1 MTNERNKPVTARHG
15 IPPVFNNR
23 STVLILG
30 SFPSVASREEGFYYA
45 HPQNRFWK
53 VLSALF
59 SSPVPRTVPEKKT
72 LLLTHGVALFD
83 VIGSCKIT
91 GSADASLKDVIVNDL
106 SPVLSAAPVRR
117 IFVNGKTAE
126 KYYVKYIFEKTR
138 IPCVCLP
145 STSAANAAYSLPAL
159 INAWK
164 VILP

>member
-1 MTNERNKPVTARHG
+1 MKSNAEKSVPVRHD
-15 IPPVFNNR
+15 IPPVFDGR

-30 SFPSVASREEGFYYA
+30 SFPSVASREEGFFYA

-59 SSPVPRTVPEKKT
+59 LSPLPCTVQEKKT

-83 VIGSCKIT
+83 VIRRCEIS
-91 GSADASLKDVIVNDL
+91 GSADSSVKNVIPNDL
-106 SPVLSAAPVRR
+106 SPVLSAAHIRR

-126 KYYVKYIFEKTR
+126 KYYVKYIFPKTL

-145 STSAANAAYSLPAL
+145 SPSAANASYSLQRL
-159 INAWK
+159 TEAWK
-164 VILP
+164 VIL

>member
-1 MTNERNKPVTARHG
+1 MKSNAEKSVPVRHD
-15 IPPVFNNR
+15 IPPVFDGR

-30 SFPSVASREEGFYYA
+30 SFPSVASREEGFFYA

-59 SSPVPRTVPEKKT
+59 LSPLPCTVQEKKT

-83 VIGSCKIT
+83 VIRRCEIS
-91 GSADASLKDVIVNDL
+91 GSADSSVKNVIPNDL
-106 SPVLSAAPVRR
+106 SPVLSAAHIRR

-126 KYYVKYIFEKTR
+126 KYYVKYIFPKTL

-145 STSAANAAYSLPAL
+145 STSAANASYSLQRL
-159 INAWK
+159 TEAWK
-164 VILP
+164 VIL

>member
-1 MTNERNKPVTARHG
+1 MKSNAEKSVPVRHD
-15 IPPVFNNR
+15 IPPVFDGH

-30 SFPSVASREEGFYYA
+30 SFPSVASREEGFFYA

-59 SSPVPRTVPEKKT
+59 LSPLPCTVQEKKT

-83 VIGSCKIT
+83 VIRRCEIS
-91 GSADASLKDVIVNDL
+91 GSADSSVKNVIPNDL
-106 SPVLSAAPVRR
+106 SPVLSATHIRR

-126 KYYVKYIFEKTR
+126 KYYVKYIFPKTL

-145 STSAANAAYSLPAL
+145 STSAANASYSLQRL
-159 INAWK
+159 TEAWK
-164 VILP
+164 VIL

>member
-1 MTNERNKPVTARHG
+1 MKNERNAVTARHN
-15 IPPVFNNR
+15 IAPVYDKR

-30 SFPSVASREEGFYYA
+30 SFPSVASRGEGFYYA

-59 SSPVPRTVPEKKT
+59 SSPVPRSVQEKKT

-83 VIGSCKIT
+83 VIGSCEIS
-91 GSADASLKDVIVNDL
+91 GSADASVKNVIPNDL
-106 SPVLSAAPVRR
+106 TPVLSAAPVRR

-126 KYYVKYIFEKTR
+126 KYYLKYLFPKTQK
-138 IPCVCLP
+138 PCVCLP
-145 STSAANAAYSLPAL
+145 STSAANAAYSLSGL
-159 INAWK
+159 IQAWR